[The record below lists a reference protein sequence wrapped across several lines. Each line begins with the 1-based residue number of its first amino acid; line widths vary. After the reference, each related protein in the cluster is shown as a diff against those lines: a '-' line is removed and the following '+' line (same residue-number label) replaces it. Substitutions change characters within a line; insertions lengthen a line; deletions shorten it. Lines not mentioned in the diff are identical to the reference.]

1 MGTSLEPAR
10 VWFTLDRGI
19 LNEVYDPRV
28 DIPQLRDLGFI
39 VADNAGFWEEVKT
52 LEDCS
57 VETPAPGI
65 PAAQVV
71 HRHPRF
77 TLTQRL
83 VPEPNRDVLLLK
95 LTLEV
100 DETFDMGLFGHTRPL
115 QRLPYH
121 PYDSVAGS

>member
-1 MGTSLEPAR
+1 MSVDSFTADQAPGAPGSPPNWCEGAKQLVGTSLEPAR
-10 VWFTLDRGI
+10 VWFTLGRGI
-19 LNEVYDPRV
+19 LNEVYYPRV

-83 VPEPNRDVLLLK
+83 VPEPNRDVLLL
-95 LTLEV
+95 
-100 DETFDMGLFGHTRPL
+100 
-115 QRLPYH
+115 
-121 PYDSVAGS
+121 